1 MATATLLPTS
11 DNSSTGTILYS
22 SGASAWNLLDDDDGN
37 TNAIQFD
44 SNGNVDMDYQ
54 DMPIAL
60 SINSVT
66 VLGSYSVVGAP
77 DGQIGEL
84 YVSIGGTPYLGST
97 NALVVSGSYAT
108 ISYTWTTNPA
118 TGLAWTQ
125 ADINALKVGF
135 KLTNYTASSTK
146 LSYLPVTVDYVAL
159 PAQVDVSRHAATFAL
174 HNLRNPEQMVKFTG
188 NLDVLG
194 TDASPLELL
203 GEAQLWHTAGPVAS
217 GAGYEN
223 GVTTRRV
230 VSPHTITEN
239 PDEYTAEIEFKDMR
253 YSKALVWFPAYSN
266 KNSGALED
274 GIPRMANP
282 GATFTF
288 TRPTAETFTDPVGDS
303 VTVEA
308 NVPGYA
314 SGGLLI
320 QAGTRAWFSNNST
333 ARTWNAAQGSAGCEV
348 YFLGALAQDRTIF
361 YAYHDANNFA
371 KVWYDNA
378 SGKIKFAL
386 RVAGSTTTIT
396 ALAAASAT
404 TWYQVEV
411 YVTGTNLENGQSAY
425 TMALYIDRVLQA
437 TGAAAGVMTEAGTS
451 TFDIGSEAGSKELR
465 GQIRKVIS
473 RQWVPTPT
481 EMERAL

>member
-11 DNSSTGTILYS
+11 DNSSAGTILYS
-22 SGASAWNLLDDDDGN
+22 SGTSAWNLLDDDDGN

-44 SNGNVDMDYQ
+44 SNGNVDMVYQ
-54 DMPIAL
+54 DLPVAL

-77 DGQIGEL
+77 DGQVGEL
-84 YVSIGGTPYLGST
+84 YVLIGGTPYLGST
-97 NALVVSGSYAT
+97 NSLVVSGSYAT
-108 ISYTWTTNPA
+108 ISQVWLTNPA
-118 TGLAWTQ
+118 TGLAWTP
-125 ADINALKVGF
+125 ADINALKAGF

-146 LSYLPVTVDYVAL
+146 ISYLPIVVDHVAL
-159 PAQVDVSRHAATFAL
+159 PAQVDMSRHTATFAL
-174 HNLRNPEQMVKFTG
+174 HTLRNPEQMVKFSG
-188 NLDVLG
+188 ILDILG

-230 VSPHTITEN
+230 VSPHVITEN
-239 PDEYTAEIEFKDMR
+239 PNDYTADIEFKDMR
-253 YSKALVWFPAYSN
+253 ASKALVWFPAYSN
-266 KNSGALED
+266 RNSGALED
-274 GIPRMANP
+274 GIPRMATP

-288 TRPTAETFTDPVGDS
+288 TRATAETFTDPVGDS

-320 QAGTRAWFSNNST
+320 QSGTRARFSNNSG
-333 ARTWNAAQGSAGCEV
+333 ARTWNAAQGSAGCEI
-348 YFLGALAQDRTIF
+348 YLIGALAQDRTIF
-361 YAYHDANNFA
+361 YVPHDASNWA

-378 SGKIKFAL
+378 SGKIKFAQK
-386 RVAGSTTTIT
+386 VAGVTTTVT

-411 YVTGTNLENGQSAY
+411 YWTGTNLENGQSAY

-437 TGAAAGVMTEAGTS
+437 TGAASGAMTEAASS
-451 TFDIGSEAGSKELR
+451 TFEIGNEAGSNELR
-465 GQIRKVIS
+465 GQIRKIIS
-473 RQWVPTPT
+473 RQWVPTPQ
-481 EMERAL
+481 EMEQAL